1 MWLPLLRIRVHAWQG
16 LATVMRRSGQ
26 DSLVLGMVEDAL
38 TKAKEAG
45 KAQEATNVKMLLG
58 QLHALQVRSDAIW
71 VGLIR
76 CCALSFAR

>member
-1 MWLPLLRIRVHAWQG
+1 
-16 LATVMRRSGQ
+16 MRRSGQ

-58 QLHALQVRSDAIW
+58 QLHALQVRSDVIW

-76 CCALSFAR
+76 WFALVFAR